1 MERKKGWS
9 NNVKKKQII
18 LQVSDIVRH
27 RGVGDFGF
35 ADISILDKDE
45 GRGYGQAISLV
56 FPLSRGILSEVETE
70 PTITYFH
77 HYRTM
82 NRLIDDT
89 TLQLALFLERQGY
102 RAYPVPASQSDP
114 ETGGYRAVF
123 SHKTAAVLSGMGW
136 IGKSALFI
144 HSRYGPA
151 VRLGTVLTDA
161 PLGSGSELMESRCG
175 QCTRCRDVCPAQA
188 IEGVKWQMG
197 MARNQL
203 IDVRACSTHMKEAYQ
218 HIGRGVVCGLCMVH
232 CPFGAIQKEK
242 VQ

>member
-1 MERKKGWS
+1 
-9 NNVKKKQII
+9 
-18 LQVSDIVRH
+18 
-27 RGVGDFGF
+27 
-35 ADISILDKDE
+35 
-45 GRGYGQAISLV
+45 
-56 FPLSRGILSEVETE
+56 
-70 PTITYFH
+70 
-77 HYRTM
+77 M

-151 VRLGTVLTDA
+151 VRWDVLTDA
-161 PLGSGSELMESRCG
+161 PLGVVRALESVGS
-175 QCTRCRDVCPAQA
+175 VPAPGCLPGQA

-197 MARNQL
+197 MLESVDRCARC
-203 IDVRACSTHMKEAYQ
+203 VV
-218 HIGRGVVCGLCMVH
+218 HI
-232 CPFGAIQKEK
+232 
-242 VQ
+242 